1 VCGNRNMASVWASL
15 GTLAPAELTLFL
27 VALQLP
33 IYTLPILLRPLYRQL
48 GGNAG
53 PSVR

>member
-1 VCGNRNMASVWASL
+1 MASVWASL
-15 GTLAPAELTLFL
+15 GALAPPELTLFL

-33 IYTLPILLRPLYRQL
+33 IYALPILLRPLYRRL
-48 GGNAG
+48 GGNIG